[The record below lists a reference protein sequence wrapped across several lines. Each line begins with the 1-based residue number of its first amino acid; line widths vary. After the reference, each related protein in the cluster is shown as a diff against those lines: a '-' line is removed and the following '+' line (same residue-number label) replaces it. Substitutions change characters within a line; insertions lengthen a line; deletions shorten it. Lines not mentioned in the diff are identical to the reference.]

1 MSKKH
6 PWLADFNVKAFLIC
20 LGISTSLW
28 LLIKLSEQ
36 FNTQAS
42 FEIQLVDAPANQLL
56 TNNEQQTVKF
66 SLQANG
72 FETLGCKLLSDSKR
86 VVAISLSGVPY
97 RVERGNTYSFS
108 SQYVAE
114 QIAEILDVSASNI
127 TMNDDKVYF
136 DMEVMK
142 SKVVPVVLRSNIRTQ
157 QRYETYGLPI
167 IEPATVTVFGPKNVL
182 DTLTSVRT
190 QLLSKSFVNQSFEE
204 IVGLDLC
211 DGLLHCEVT
220 EVKAAIEVLQFT
232 EQELEIPISVP
243 DTLKMRLFPE
253 TAKVKFIVAMKDY
266 PSMIADMFRVEI
278 DASQIADGQSLLDV
292 RLEAQ
297 PDNIEVLSVEPQR
310 VEYLIV
316 E

>member
-1 MSKKH
+1 MSKKY
-6 PWLADFNVKAFLIC
+6 PWLADFNVKAFVIC
-20 LGISTSLW
+20 LALSTSLW

-42 FEIQLVDAPANQLL
+42 FVIKLVDAPASQLL
-56 TNNEQQTVKF
+56 TNNEQQTLKF

-86 VVAISLSGVPY
+86 VVAISLASVPY
-97 RVERGNTYSFS
+97 RLENGNTYSFS

-114 QIAEILDVSASNI
+114 QIAQILDVSASGV

-136 DMEVMK
+136 DMETMK
-142 SKVVPVVLRSNIRTQ
+142 SKVVPVVLRSDVRTQ
-157 QRYETYGLPI
+157 QRFDIYGLPI

-182 DTLTSVRT
+182 DTVESVST
-190 QLLSKSFVNQSFEE
+190 HLLSRSAASENIVEQ
-204 IVGLDLC
+204 VGLDLY
-211 DGLLHCEVT
+211 DGTLHCDVK
-220 EVKAAIEVLQFT
+220 EVKVSIEVLQFT
-232 EQELEIPISVP
+232 EQELVVPISVP

-253 TAKVKFIVAMKDY
+253 TVKVKFIVAMKDY
-266 PSMIADMFRVEI
+266 ASMKAEMFHVGI
-278 DASQIADGQSLLDV
+278 DPSQIDCGSALLDV
-292 RLEAQ
+292 KLDGRPENVEL
-297 PDNIEVLSVEPQR
+297 ISVDPQR

>member
-42 FEIQLVDAPANQLL
+42 FEIQLVDAPTNQLL

-86 VVAISLSGVPY
+86 IVAISLSGVPY
-97 RVERGNTYSFS
+97 RVESGNTYSFS

-167 IEPATVTVFGPKNVL
+167 IEPAMVTVFGPKNVL
-182 DTLTSVRT
+182 DTLASVHT
-190 QLLSKSFVNQSFEE
+190 QLLSKSFVNQSIEE
-204 IVGLDLC
+204 IVGLDLY

-220 EVKAAIEVLQFT
+220 EVKATIEVLQFT
-232 EQELEIPISVP
+232 EQELEVPISVP

-266 PSMIADMFRVEI
+266 PSMTADMFCVEI

-292 RLEAQ
+292 KLKAQ
-297 PDNIEVLSVEPQR
+297 LDNIEVLSVEPQR